1 MGNYHHLS
9 YDNRLLLKQMLDN
22 KCSVKEIAEKLGV
35 HTATVYREIKRFENA
50 SQYNPEIA
58 QYSSRN
64 IVLRDGKIREDVQ
77 NTNIMD
83 ASAALAALPKQ
94 QDD

>member
-1 MGNYHHLS
+1 
-9 YDNRLLLKQMLDN
+9 
-22 KCSVKEIAEKLGV
+22 
-35 HTATVYREIKRFENA
+35 
-50 SQYNPEIA
+50 
-58 QYSSRN
+58 YSSRN